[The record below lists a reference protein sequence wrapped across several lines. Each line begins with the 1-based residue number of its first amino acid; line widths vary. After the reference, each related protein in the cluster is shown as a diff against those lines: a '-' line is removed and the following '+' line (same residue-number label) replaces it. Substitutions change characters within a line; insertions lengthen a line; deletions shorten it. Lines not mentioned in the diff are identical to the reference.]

1 MTKEKMKKVF
11 ATDGDQLLRFCM
23 MVIYAELDMKGTD
36 QGHFERDSGNA
47 NESAC
52 KE

>member
-1 MTKEKMKKVF
+1 MNKVF

-23 MVIYAELDMKGTD
+23 MVIYAEVDMKGTE
-36 QGHFERDSGNA
+36 QGDLERDSGNI